1 MRHVLL
7 ILVLIFSTTSWVQA
21 SPWTEGEKKVLY
33 IRCDFSDL
41 PGDPVTN
48 EYLQKVL
55 TETRDFYYDNS
66 YGKTTLKFTV
76 TPTLRMP
83 ETAEFYGNIMDS
95 ADIIKHA
102 REAARAAGYE
112 TKDYQL
118 EIVAFKTPKGDHGGV
133 AGIAHKGM
141 RLKNNFASAVTVHE
155 LGHNFGL
162 PHAKGWKTNDGSV
175 IGPGQVVDFGDPH
188 DWMGGGGGKATH
200 HLSVPMKAKMGWIN
214 DKIEDVKTSGI
225 YRIYAHDMPNAPGM
239 RGLRI
244 KRNYPHIYWVEFRQL
259 IEDVPWL
266 MNGARLVRSYTT
278 NNEVD
283 VLDTTPN
290 SPHNFR
296 DAALLIGRTYTDEAY
311 DIHITPIRKGGT
323 KPESLD
329 VAVYIGKFPEN
340 RAPVLSVGASN
351 TKVGLGQEVEFKA
364 TATDADGDELSYY
377 WDFGDGNAIGGVSQV
392 SHTWNGEPTKY
403 VVRCTAS
410 DMKGG
415 TASRSIIIDLGN
427 QEMEQISGRV
437 TLHDGKPLQ
446 DVKVGIGD
454 KDYILTDSDG
464 NYTLVNL
471 HRTRYT
477 VQANRLGYV
486 VEPVVKVP
494 SIMSGPESRFDFV
507 AFPRETVSPVV
518 TTDKLDYKPE
528 WRKLPPLS
536 GTAVDNTNGSGV
548 ERVMVAVQREK
559 DGYFWTGRGWDK
571 SFAEVQANLEDG
583 KWSISSSLPQ
593 SSMLSSGDYIVT
605 PVAYDRSGN
614 TSVEMPQRAG
624 SAMALDGDNDAI
636 EIQKI
641 NSLPE
646 GKLPFSI
653 EAWLYLD
660 DRAEYR
666 ACTVQLGAPQNGAMQ
681 WFYNENAL
689 LVVGT
694 PGGSK
699 NRGQL
704 HVNLPLKEWVHVACS
719 FDGQELKVYL
729 NGILKG
735 TTVAAFNLKGT
746 PFMIAKQPPRFN
758 AWQRFAGIVDEV
770 RVWNKALSEA
780 EIKQNLYRQLNTATP
795 GLVLSWNLDDPENK
809 TATDSSGNSNHG
821 VITGNSLWLSSN
833 SVRVT
838 SN

>member
-1 MRHVLL
+1 MRYLL
-7 ILVLIFSTTSWVQA
+7 FLIILIFGTACSVQA

-48 EYLQKVL
+48 EYLQKAL

-83 ETAEFYGNIMDS
+83 ETAVFYGNIMDS
-95 ADIIKHA
+95 ADIIRHA

-112 TKDYQL
+112 TKDYEL

-133 AGIAHKGM
+133 AGIGHKGM

-188 DWMGGGGGKATH
+188 DWMGGGGGRATH
-200 HLSVPMKAKMGWIN
+200 HLSVPMKAKLGWIN
-214 DKIEDVKTSGI
+214 DKVEDVKTSGI
-225 YRIYAHDMPNAPGM
+225 YRIYAHDLPNAPGL
-239 RGLRI
+239 RGLKI
-244 KRNYPHIYWVEFRQL
+244 KRNYQHIYWVEFRQL
-259 IEDVPWL
+259 IQDVPAL
-266 MNGARLVRSYTT
+266 MNGVRLVRSYTT

-283 VLDTTPN
+283 VLDTTPD
-290 SPHNFR
+290 SPHSFR
-296 DAALLIGRTYTDEAY
+296 DAALLIGRTYTDEEY

-323 KPESLD
+323 QPESMD
-329 VAVYIGKFPEN
+329 VAVYIGKFTEN
-340 RAPVLSVGASN
+340 RAPVLSVEVST

-364 TATDADGDELSYY
+364 TATDADGDQLSYY
-377 WDFGDGNAIGGVSQV
+377 WDFGDGNATGGMPQV
-392 SHTWNGEPTKY
+392 SHAWNGEPAKY

-415 TASRSIIIDLGN
+415 TASRSIIVELGN
-427 QEMEQISGRV
+427 LEMEQISGKV

-446 DVKVGIGD
+446 DVKVGIGG

-477 VQANRLGYV
+477 VQAKRLGYV
-486 VEPVVKVP
+486 IEPVVKAT
-494 SIMSGPESRFDFV
+494 SIMSGPDSRFDFV
-507 AFPRETVSPVV
+507 AYPRETISPVV
-518 TTDKLDYKPE
+518 TTDMPDYKPE

-536 GTAVDNTNGSGV
+536 GTAVDNPNGSGV
-548 ERVMVAVQREK
+548 ERVTVVVQRER

-571 SFAEVQANLEDG
+571 PFTEVPANLEG
-583 KWSISSSLPQ
+583 EKWSISSSLPQ
-593 SSMLSSGDYIVT
+593 SNMLSSGDYIIT
-605 PVAYDRSGN
+605 PIAYDKSGN
-614 TSVEMPQRAG
+614 TSIETPQRAG
-624 SAMALDGDNDAI
+624 SAMGLDGHNDAI
-636 EIQKI
+636 EIKNI
-641 NSLPE
+641 SGLPE
-646 GKLPFSI
+646 GKQPFSI
-653 EAWLYLD
+653 EAWLYLAG
-660 DRAEYR
+660 RPEYR
-666 ACTVQLGAPQNGAMQ
+666 AWTVMLGAPQNGAMH

-689 LVVGT
+689 LNVGVW
-694 PGGSK
+694 GGGK

-704 HVNLPLKEWVHVACS
+704 NVNLPLKKWVHVVCS
-719 FDGQELKVYL
+719 FDGQDLKVYL
-729 NGILKG
+729 DGVLKDS
-735 TTVAAFNLKGT
+735 TPSALNLKGT
-746 PFMIAKQPPRFN
+746 HFMIGKQPAGFTD
-758 AWQRFAGIVDEV
+758 WQRLAGMVDEV
-770 RVWNKALSEA
+770 RVWNKALSET
-780 EIKQNLYRQLNTATP
+780 EIKQNMYRQLNTATP
-795 GLVLSWNLDDPENK
+795 GLVLSWNLDDPQSK
-809 TATDSSGNSNHG
+809 AATDSSGNNNHG
-821 VITGNSLWLSSN
+821 VITENPLWLSAN